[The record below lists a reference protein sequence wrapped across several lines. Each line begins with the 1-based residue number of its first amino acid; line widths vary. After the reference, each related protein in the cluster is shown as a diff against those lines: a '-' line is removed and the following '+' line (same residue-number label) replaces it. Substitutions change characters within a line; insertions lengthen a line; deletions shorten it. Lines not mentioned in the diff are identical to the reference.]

1 MALQTCFFRTA
12 LLGSRHQ
19 YMLDSAFFSGPQIA
33 PLASHGDLNKM
44 AMNIKKLFATPES
57 RSSLMLIGGILSL
70 LGSLVVAT
78 FVWRRWGELGV
89 IIGSRGWIGVA
100 IISIATIVLAV
111 ATGIWALHQI
121 NSLTGPRS
129 IKCTIA
135 SLLNALA
142 LAILMAFLMVAYFL
156 RFAA

>member
-1 MALQTCFFRTA
+1 
-12 LLGSRHQ
+12 
-19 YMLDSAFFSGPQIA
+19 
-33 PLASHGDLNKM
+33 M
-44 AMNIKKLFATPES
+44 AMNIKKLFASPES

-89 IIGSRGWIGVA
+89 LLGPRGWIGLA
-100 IISIATIVLAV
+100 IISIGTIVLAL

-121 NSLTGPRS
+121 NSLTGPS
-129 IKCTIA
+129 AVKCTIA

-142 LAILMAFLMVAYFL
+142 LAILMAFVMVAYFL
-156 RFAA
+156 SSAA